1 MPIETIAAI
10 ITVIILVTAVP
21 LGIMLF
27 LRKRGGTWTT
37 FLVGAGTFIL
47 FTFVLE
53 NLFHALVL
61 LILFP
66 NAETVIRG
74 NIWLYGLYGGLA
86 AGLFEETGRLL
97 AFRFILRRRQ
107 DRITSLAYGIGH
119 GGIEAFLIVGLI
131 MANNLILGLIY
142 ANAET
147 LPPEIA
153 PLVETLLTTPAGMFL
168 WSGFERLYAMALH
181 MALSVLVFACV
192 RTNRPWMYPAA
203 ILIHTGINCTAVVVN
218 PYLPI
223 AATELLVA
231 ALTVM
236 PVLWAARIYKNL
248 PQQYQEHKSELG

>member
-1 MPIETIAAI
+1 MPIGTIAAI
-10 ITVIILVTAVP
+10 VAVIILVIAVP

-27 LRKRGGTWTT
+27 LRKRGGAWTT
-37 FLVGAGTFIL
+37 FLIGAGTFIL
-47 FTFVLE
+47 FAFILE

-86 AGLFEETGRLL
+86 AGLFEETGRFL
-97 AFRFILRRRQ
+97 AFRFALRGRQ

-119 GGIEAFLIVGLI
+119 GGIEAFLIAGLT
-131 MANNLILGLIY
+131 MVNNLILGLTY

-147 LPPEIA
+147 LPPEMAAI
-153 PLVETLLTTPAGMFL
+153 VETLLTTPASMFL
-168 WSGFERLYAMALH
+168 WSGFERLYAMAAH

-192 RTNRPWMYPAA
+192 RTNRRWLYPAA
-203 ILIHTGINCTAVVVN
+203 ILTHTAVNFTAVVFN
-218 PYLPI
+218 AYLPI

-231 ALTVM
+231 ALTALA
-236 PVLWAARIYKNL
+236 VLWAARIYKNL